1 MSDWLLGLIHAERCH
16 ENGDVN
22 CKQEAEFWMNHDGHP
37 SDFDD
42 GVLAFYDED
51 YQARR
56 KAVLP

>member
-1 MSDWLLGLIHAERCH
+1 MSEWLQGLLHAERCN

-22 CKQEAEFWMNHDGHP
+22 CKQEAEFWMTVVVHP
-37 SDFDD
+37 SDFDA

-56 KAVLP
+56 KAVLQ